1 MAKQKRSSNAVRYV
15 WLSLRSPSRQPD
27 NLVGRSRTNSELAH
41 IWNSR
46 RTRFLAVRGRFGGG
60 SVALRG
66 ASLRGA
72 GASLA
77 PRCRS
82 PQEAGAICRR
92 RGRSATGCTAL
103 RYGVTTS
110 VPTECHHAMALRP
123 RITIVHFVQAFLF
136 LFLSPR
142 LRVATRTTT
151 GEVAVRKRIALRIDS
166 PGAHRRSKFERA
178 NGSPLRP
185 ARAPT
190 CSSAL
195 THLRT
200 QQEHARVLVTAA
212 RTVENR

>member
-1 MAKQKRSSNAVRYV
+1 MLDYT
-15 WLSLRSPSRQPD
+15 L
-27 NLVGRSRTNSELAH
+27 GRSRTNSELAH

-136 LFLSPR
+136 LFF
-142 LRVATRTTT
+142 VAPFTSRHTDHHGSQTN
-151 GEVAVRKRIALRIDS
+151 RPPDRQS
-166 PGAHRRSKFERA
+166 WRA
-178 NGSPLRP
+178 S
-185 ARAPT
+185 T
-190 CSSAL
+190 F
-195 THLRT
+195 
-200 QQEHARVLVTAA
+200 QI
-212 RTVENR
+212 